1 MISIFDFSDYR
12 PFLKKK
18 FEEMK
23 AHNPLFSYRAFNR
36 LAGIQS
42 SGFLK
47 LVMDGKR
54 NLAEEGIEKIA
65 RGFKLNESEKKYF
78 HSLVRFN
85 QARNNEEKNQRYLEL
100 SQHRHYAAAK
110 PILWA
115 QYRLFAHWYYATI
128 LELVRLPGEGNK
140 DPRWL
145 QKKLNPPVELKLVKQ
160 AVQELIALGLIEK
173 DAESGSLL
181 RREAML
187 STPDEVQ
194 SLSVA
199 LFHQQMSQ
207 LAARAVMKENAQDR
221 EFSALTIAASKKTF
235 QRAKQEIQRFRS
247 RLHSILEEDRQE
259 PPEFVAHLNF
269 QMFKVSKSGKTND
282 D

>member
-1 MISIFDFSDYR
+1 MVSIFDFTDYR
-12 PFLKKK
+12 RFLKKK
-18 FEEMK
+18 FEEAK
-23 AHNPLFSYRAFNR
+23 ARNALFSYRAFNR

-85 QARNNEEKNQRYLEL
+85 QARNNEDKNRHYLEL
-100 SQHRHYAAAK
+100 SQHRRFASAK
-110 PILWA
+110 PLRWA
-115 QYRLFAHWYYATI
+115 QYRLFAHWYYVAI
-128 LELVRLPGEGNK
+128 LELVRLPGNGGK
-140 DPRWL
+140 DLRSI
-145 QKKLNPPVELKLVKQ
+145 QKNLNPPIDLKQVKQ
-160 AVQELIALGLIEK
+160 AVQELKALGLLDEEK
-173 DAESGSLL
+173 DGSLV

-194 SLSVA
+194 SVSIA

-207 LAARAVMKENAQDR
+207 LAARAVMKEAAADR
-221 EFSALTIAASKKTF
+221 EFSALTIATSKKTF
-235 QRAKQEIQRFRS
+235 QKAKQEIQRFRK
-247 RLHSILEEDRQE
+247 RLHSLLEEDRE
-259 PPEFVAHLNF
+259 NPAEFVAHLNF
-269 QMFKVSKSGKTND
+269 QMFKVSKSNGGSHE
-282 D
+282 